1 LDVGGCLIHCARI
14 FRLEPPADAGGLCI
28 HTQGA
33 PSITA
38 TLDILDV
45 TPADRTAE
53 RLWGCSIDQPVRG
66 AQVGSR
72 SVDLLGWVLGR
83 QSPAVA
89 VEVVHEGVVL
99 RRVSLNSS
107 RPDVATVFPHVPGA
121 ERSGFRTTLSLPT
134 IKPELELLVQAVL
147 QDQSRVALAFIR
159 TRLCWREGTAASD
172 IRLISV
178 IVPCYNQAHFLTE
191 AIESILSQTYP
202 HYEIVVVDD
211 GSTDNTAEVAGRYPG
226 VRCVRQDNRGLAA
239 ARNTGLS
246 KSNGDYLVFLD
257 ADDRLLPH
265 AIEAGLACLRAHPEC
280 AFVAGRCARIRS
292 DGQPLPTTEDA
303 GLDGDPY
310 SRLLS
315 GCPILVPAVMYRR
328 ATFQVFPGFDTSMSA
343 AEDYHLYYRIARQLP
358 IHFHDV
364 VVAEVRQHHANM
376 TSNTALMLRSNL
388 TALQTQW
395 RYVKA
400 NPQYKEAYRAGLRFW
415 RTHYGGRLAAELPN
429 QIRLGEWKRT
439 LSGIVL
445 LLRYYPQG
453 LAAVVH
459 DWFVLWKYVR
469 GAPARGGDGPGE
481 SDAADNST
489 LAPRRPAER
498 PASQGS
504 PLGSL
509 GSIPLV
515 GKVHPGDL
523 WRLTPISSNWGLD
536 RGRPIDRYYIEN
548 FLAQHASII
557 RGRVLEI
564 GDNAYTKA
572 FGGTRVTISDVLHVT
587 EGNPMATIIG
597 DLTRADHIPSDSF
610 DCIILT
616 QTLQLIYDARAA
628 LETLHRILKPDGV
641 LLATVPGITHIARDE
656 WAASWYWHFTTLS
669 ARRLFDEVFLPS
681 HVQVECY
688 GNVLASTAFL
698 YGLAV
703 DDLDKEEL
711 DHRDPDYELLITVK
725 AVKAKAADA
734 VLPVHSDDG
743 SGAHKHRV
751 RVRARAIPH
760 SRGLH
765 PMRILVTG
773 WFSFQDGHATAGDL
787 LACDLVCEWVKAA
800 GCRYDIAL
808 VPPLGVGVDW
818 CAVDPQSYSHVVFV
832 CGPFGDGPNVRQLL
846 DRFACC
852 RLVGIN
858 LSMLGPLDQWNPF
871 DLLLERD
878 SSAGARP
885 DITFLSR
892 GARVPVVG
900 VILVEP
906 HEGAL
911 DQVANEAINRLIQSR
926 EMAIVSIDTRL
937 DTNGTGLR
945 SAAEVESL
953 IARMDL
959 VITTRLHGLVL
970 ALKNGVPA
978 VTIDPIPGGF
988 KIERQ
993 AHTLGWPVVLPVG
1006 GLTNERLEEA
1016 FDYCLTEEARTTAG
1030 ECYRRA
1036 VRTAEAVKDEFISF
1050 VSEPVPRSTVE
1061 DSTSILE
1068 IVDISSPERDPERLW
1083 GCSIEQPVQ
1092 GTQVDS
1098 RSVDLAGWVLGR
1110 QSPAVAVELVHEGVV
1125 LRRVSLNFP
1134 RPDVAAVFPHV
1145 PGAERS
1151 GFRTT
1156 LSLPTI
1162 KPELELLVQAVLQ
1175 DQSRVPL
1182 VFIRTRL
1189 CWSENHDYEEP
1200 ACLSDDSQLMSQTM
1214 ALNSV
1219 TTSSQNPTASSSLA
1233 LPVNLPS
1240 ISRVAETEDSGP
1252 TALILLYHRVTE
1264 AMSDPW
1270 SLCVTS
1276 THFTEHLET
1285 LRRHA
1290 RIIQLQEL
1298 VDGLENSAL
1307 PDRSVVITFDDG
1319 YADNLHNAK
1328 RVLERYEAPATVFI
1342 TTGYIGHSREFWWD
1356 TLEELF
1362 LGPGRLPE
1370 SLHLTID
1377 GCVFQWELGEA
1388 AYYDHTT
1395 FWSHRRWRAQDD
1407 PPTPRHNLYRILWE
1421 HLVPM
1426 ADGERRRIL
1435 DELLAWAGVD
1445 PPVRSTH
1452 RSLSVEEVR
1461 ALAGTELVDIGA
1473 HTVTHPALAAL
1484 PAALQRDEVT
1494 QSKAHLEELLGRPVR
1509 WFAYPYGSSGTYT
1522 EESVGLV
1529 RQAGFAAAC
1538 SALPG
1543 PVELRADR
1551 FQLPRVQV
1559 YDWDGDEL
1567 ARRLSSLAPG
1577 LLWHS

>member
-1 LDVGGCLIHCARI
+1 M
-14 FRLEPPADAGGLCI
+14 
-28 HTQGA
+28 
-33 PSITA
+33 
-38 TLDILDV
+38 
-45 TPADRTAE
+45 
-53 RLWGCSIDQPVRG
+53 
-66 AQVGSR
+66 
-72 SVDLLGWVLGR
+72 GWVLGR
-83 QSPAVA
+83 QCPAVA
-89 VEVVHEGVVL
+89 VEVVYEGVVL
-99 RRVSLNSS
+99 RRISLNLP
-107 RPDVATVFPHVPGA
+107 RPDVAAVFPYVPGA
-121 ERSGFRTTLSLPT
+121 ERSGFQTTLSLPT

-147 QDQSRVALAFIR
+147 QDQSRVPLGFIR
-159 TRLCWREGTAASD
+159 TRLCWPEGTAASD
-172 IRLISV
+172 VRLISV

-202 HYEIVVVDD
+202 HYEVVVIDD
-211 GSTDNTAEVAGRYPG
+211 GSTDNTAEVADRYPG

-239 ARNTGLS
+239 ARNTGIR

-265 AIEAGLACLRAHPEC
+265 ALEAGLACLRAHPEC
-280 AFVAGRCARIRS
+280 AFVAGRCARIAS
-292 DGQPLPTTEDA
+292 DGQPLPMTEDA

-343 AEDYHLYYRIARQLP
+343 AEDYDLYYRIAQQFP

-364 VVAEVRQHHANM
+364 VIAEVRQHHANM

-388 TALQTQW
+388 TALQKQW
-395 RYVKA
+395 RHVKA
-400 NPQYKEAYRAGLRFW
+400 NDQYKEAYRAGLRFW
-415 RTHYGGRLAAELPN
+415 RTHYGERLAAELPN
-429 QIRLGEWKRT
+429 QIRLGKWKRA

-453 LAAVVH
+453 LTAVLH
-459 DWFVLWKYVR
+459 DWFVLWKRVR
-469 GAPARGGDGPGE
+469 GTSARAGDGPREG
-481 SDAADNST
+481 DAAD
-489 LAPRRPAER
+489 RPAPQR
-498 PASQGS
+498 S
-504 PLGSL
+504 PVGY
-509 GSIPLV
+509 IPLV
-515 GKVHPGDL
+515 GKVRFGDL
-523 WRLTPISSNWGLD
+523 RRLTPISSTWGLD
-536 RGRPIDRYYIEN
+536 RGRPIDRYYIES

-564 GDNAYTKA
+564 GDNSYTKA
-572 FGGTRVTISDVLHVT
+572 FGGARVAISDVLHVT
-587 EGNPMATIIG
+587 EGNPMATIVG

-616 QTLQLIYDARAA
+616 QTLQLIYDVRAA
-628 LETLHRILKPDGV
+628 VETLHRILKPDGV
-641 LLATVPGITHIARDE
+641 LLATFPGITHIAKDE

-669 ARRLFDEVFLPS
+669 ARRLFEEVFAPS

-698 YGLAV
+698 SGLAV
-703 DDLDKEEL
+703 DELDKEEL
-711 DHRDPDYELLITVK
+711 DHRDPNYELLIAVK
-725 AVKAKAADA
+725 AVKAKAAVA
-734 VLPVHSDDG
+734 ALPVHSDQ
-743 SGAHKHRV
+743 SLGAPKHQLRI
-751 RVRARAIPH
+751 RADAISHPAE
-760 SRGLH
+760 LH

-773 WFSFQDGHATAGDL
+773 WFSFEDGHATAGDL
-787 LACDLVCEWVKAA
+787 LACDLVCEWLEAA
-800 GCRYDIAL
+800 GRRYDVAF

-818 CAVDPQSYSHVVFV
+818 RSVDPGCYSHVVFV
-832 CGPFGDGPNVRQLL
+832 CGPFADGPNVMELL
-846 DRFACC
+846 HRFARCH
-852 RLVGIN
+852 LVGVN
-858 LSMLGPLDQWNPF
+858 LSMLLPLDQWNPF

-878 SSAGARP
+878 SSVGARP
-885 DITFLSR
+885 DITFLSH
-892 GARVPVVG
+892 GTRVPVVG

-926 EMAIVSIDTRL
+926 ETVAVPIDTRL
-937 DTNGTGLR
+937 DTNSTGLR

-978 VTIDPIPGGF
+978 IAIDPIPGGF

-993 AHTLGWPVVLPVG
+993 AYTVGWPVVLPVD

-1036 VRTAEAVKDEFISF
+1036 VRTVEAVKHEFIS
-1050 VSEPVPRSTVE
+1050 VVREPVSPRET
-1061 DSTSILE
+1061 
-1068 IVDISSPERDPERLW
+1068 
-1083 GCSIEQPVQ
+1083 
-1092 GTQVDS
+1092 
-1098 RSVDLAGWVLGR
+1098 A
-1110 QSPAVAVELVHEGVV
+1110 
-1125 LRRVSLNFP
+1125 
-1134 RPDVAAVFPHV
+1134 
-1145 PGAERS
+1145 
-1151 GFRTT
+1151 
-1156 LSLPTI
+1156 
-1162 KPELELLVQAVLQ
+1162 
-1175 DQSRVPL
+1175 
-1182 VFIRTRL
+1182 
-1189 CWSENHDYEEP
+1189 
-1200 ACLSDDSQLMSQTM
+1200 
-1214 ALNSV
+1214 NSV
-1219 TTSSQNPTASSSLA
+1219 IANSKCPTASP
-1233 LPVNLPS
+1233 PVNLPS
-1240 ISRVAETEDSGP
+1240 ISGVAETENSGP

-1276 THFTEHLET
+1276 THFAEHLET

-1328 RVLERYEAPATVFI
+1328 QLLERYDAPATVFI

-1356 TLEELF
+1356 TLEKLF
-1362 LGPGRLPE
+1362 LRPGRLPE
-1370 SLHLTID
+1370 SLHLTIN

-1388 AYYDHTT
+1388 AYYDPMS

-1435 DELLAWAGVD
+1435 DELLAWAGVVSL
-1445 PPVRSTH
+1445 VRSTH

-1461 ALAGTELVDIGA
+1461 ALASSELVDIGA

-1494 QSKAHLEELLGRPVR
+1494 QSKAHLEELLGRPVS
-1509 WFAYPYGSSGTYT
+1509 WFAYPFGSSGTYT

-1538 SALPG
+1538 SAFPN
-1543 PVELRADR
+1543 PVELRTDR
-1551 FQLPRVQV
+1551 FHLPRVQV
-1559 YDWDGDEL
+1559 CDWDGDEL
-1567 ARRLSSLAPG
+1567 ARRLLSLAPG
-1577 LLWHS
+1577 LL